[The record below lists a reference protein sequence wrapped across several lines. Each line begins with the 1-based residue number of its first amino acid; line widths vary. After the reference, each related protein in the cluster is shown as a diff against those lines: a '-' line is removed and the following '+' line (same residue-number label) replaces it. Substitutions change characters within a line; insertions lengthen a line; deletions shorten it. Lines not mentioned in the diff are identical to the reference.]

1 MKDNHRDKHKVQNQ
15 IINFSNNQ
23 LMKFSSGWH
32 VLYVRANHEKKIHNL
47 LQEHELE
54 SFLPTV
60 RKIRR
65 YRNCKKS
72 TSAPLFPSYVFVKL
86 TSTLD
91 LHRALSLK
99 SSCSFVKCA
108 EDDVL
113 VTEEEINRIKLL
125 SEIDGLEEVK
135 VDSKPLQVGEFKL
148 LTVSPFEGVECEV
161 VNTNNKNKIIVRIRS
176 IRQNITATVPLSY
189 LA

>member
-1 MKDNHRDKHKVQNQ
+1 MKCVHLGKHKIQNQ
-15 IINFSNNQ
+15 TINFSNNY

-65 YRNCKKS
+65 YRNCKRL
-72 TSAPLFPSYVFVKL
+72 TFAPLFPSYVFVKL

-108 EDDVL
+108 EDYVL

-135 VDSKPLQVGEFKL
+135 VDSKPLRVGEFKS